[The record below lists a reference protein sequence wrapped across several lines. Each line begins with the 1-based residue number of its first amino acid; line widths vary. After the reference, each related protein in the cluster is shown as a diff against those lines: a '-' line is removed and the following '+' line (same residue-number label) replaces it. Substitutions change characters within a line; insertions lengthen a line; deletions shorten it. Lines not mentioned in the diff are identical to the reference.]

1 MKGNKIMK
9 SLEALERIA
18 GCSTIE
24 SHRPKWQEDYKN
36 IENAL
41 KVLEII
47 KNNLNITEILLAVKG
62 VCSTEEYELLKEVL
76 L

>member
-1 MKGNKIMK
+1 MK

-24 SHRPKWQEDYKN
+24 SHRPKWQEDYKT
-36 IENAL
+36 IENTL
-41 KVLEII
+41 KALEII
-47 KNNLNITEILLAVKG
+47 KKCCLLSKTELAFTNKIEITQ
-62 VCSTEEYELLKEVL
+62 EEYELLKEVL